1 MKKIDITPAPI
12 VIKSKKVLLPE
23 RKYIAICHVW
33 QFTDAE
39 KRAIRGILEGEV
51 QERNLNDFMF
61 HLEFLCEFKKE
72 MLEQPTGEDVR
83 ETREDLLNKFRG
95 ILKYLRRMYHG
106 KIRLSRYHT
115 VNQLIDL
122 EPKEWNSPLNMY
134 DIIQP
139 IEEYVKYLEE
149 LPEEPKRPGRDPADS
164 DQFISRIAEL
174 YSEYIGK
181 PTTYASGNDSRHRKK
196 KPDSGRFFR
205 LVQAVL
211 RILDLPHEDP
221 SRSIRA
227 ALKKE

>member
-1 MKKIDITPAPI
+1 MKKVDITPAPI
-12 VIKSKKVLLPE
+12 VIPSKNIQLPE
-23 RKYIAICHVW
+23 REYIPICHVW
-33 QFTDAE
+33 QFTGEE

-51 QERNLNDFMF
+51 QERNLIDFMF

-83 ETREDLLNKFRG
+83 ETRKDLLNKFRG

-106 KIRLSRYHT
+106 KIRMLRYHT
-115 VNQLIDL
+115 VSQLIDL
-122 EPKEWNSPLNMY
+122 KPEEWNSPLSMH

-149 LPEEPKRPGRDPADS
+149 LPEEPKKPGREAADS
-164 DQFISRIAEL
+164 DQFIRGIAEL

-181 PTTYASGNDSRHRKK
+181 PTTYVGGNDSGHRKK

-205 LVQAVL
+205 LVQEVL